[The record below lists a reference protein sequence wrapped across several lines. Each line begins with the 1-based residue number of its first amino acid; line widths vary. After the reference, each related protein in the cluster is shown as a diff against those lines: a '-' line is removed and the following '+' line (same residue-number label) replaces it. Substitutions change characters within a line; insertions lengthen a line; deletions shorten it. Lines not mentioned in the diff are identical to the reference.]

1 MDALPRPA
9 PNKWLVTVTVMTGA
23 IMAALDTSIVNVA
36 LPFMRGNLGAS
47 VEEITWVT
55 TGYILSNVI
64 IMPIIGLLSNRF
76 GRKRFYMLSV
86 VFFTLASALCGLAWD
101 LSSMVVFRVLQGI
114 GGGALIPVSQA
125 VLRETFPPEEQGMA
139 MGIYGLGVVMGPAFG
154 PTLGGWLTDNFSW
167 PWIFYINVPVG
178 IINLLLVQRFMV
190 DPPYMTRDRGSMD
203 LPGLLLMTVGLG
215 SLQLML
221 EKGHREDWLESPL
234 IQVLAVLSVAGMALF
249 IWRELAVKRPAVDLR
264 LLKNITFATGTFL
277 GGALGIALF
286 ASLFLVPLF
295 LQQLLGYPA
304 MDSGLVLMPR
314 SLAMA
319 LAMPLAGRLYNR
331 LGPRLLIAMGLL
343 ISAYSFW
350 DFGRLSLQVGFWDL
364 LVPQIWQGLGF
375 GMIFVALSTVSLANV
390 PHPQITAAS
399 GLYNVV
405 RQVAGSV
412 GTAWGATALTT
423 STIAYR
429 SELTQHLTP
438 YGTAVSQW
446 LSSVSAGLVSR
457 GGQVAQAPAQAL
469 RLLEG
474 QLERQAMMLA
484 FNKIFFMFLVMFLVC
499 LPLALLLRRGK
510 SQPQETSAIVE

>member
-1 MDALPRPA
+1 MPQLA
-9 PNKWLVTVTVMTGA
+9 PNKWLVTITVMTGT

-64 IMPIIGLLSNRF
+64 VMPIIGLLSDLF
-76 GRKRFYMLSV
+76 GRQRFYMLSV

-101 LSSMVVFRVLQGI
+101 LPSMVFFRVLQGV

-178 IINLLLVQRFMV
+178 ALNLFLVQRYMK
-190 DPPYMTRDRGSMD
+190 DPPYMARQKGKID
-203 LPGLLLMTVGLG
+203 LLGLFLLTVGLG

-221 EKGHREDWLESPL
+221 EKGHREDWLESDL
-234 IQVLAVLSVAGMALF
+234 IRVLVALTISGMALF
-249 IWRELAVKRPAVDLR
+249 IWRELKIERPAVNLR
-264 LLKNITFATGTFL
+264 LLKNITFAAGTFL
-277 GGALGIALF
+277 GSCLGVALF
-286 ASLFLVPLF
+286 ASLFLVPML
-295 LQQLLGYPA
+295 LQQLLGYTA
-304 MDSGLVLMPR
+304 LDSGLVLMPR

-319 LAMPLAGRLYNR
+319 LSMPLAGRLYNR
-331 LGPRLLIAMGLL
+331 LGPRLLIAGGML

-364 LVPQIWQGLGF
+364 LVPQVWQGLGF
-375 GMIFVALSTVSLANV
+375 GMIFVALSTVSLSTISR
-390 PHPQITAAS
+390 PQLTAAS

-412 GTAWGATALTT
+412 GTAWAATALTAN
-423 STIAYR
+423 TIAYR

-438 YGTAVSQW
+438 YGTVARDW
-446 LSSVSAGLVSR
+446 LAGVGGALISR
-457 GGQVAQAPAQAL
+457 GAQMAQASAQAL

-484 FNKIFFMFLVMFLVC
+484 FNRVFFMFLLMFVIC
-499 LPLALLLRRGK
+499 MPLALLLR
-510 SQPQETSAIVE
+510 QPKNQAPEVSTLAE